1 MSPAPNCAGWAFVY
15 GTSLLFFSVY
25 RVLTLRSLI
34 TMYGTEKDATLD
46 VQQQQTDNE
55 EDAGIQ
61 KPLDLRQ
68 RRTRQKASIVRFT
81 ASLLLFILMT
91 VPFVADLLLVR
102 IRDMRFNFD
111 LVKMAIHESNNASAA
126 EISSAEVNQ
135 AYISAAMA
143 IASATV
149 FAAVRAR
156 NDWAD
161 LTRWSLTKQVTQV
174 VARKL
179 KRVDATAKMEEGEGE
194 TMGFLGNNVPSEK
207 IQEDEVPLP
216 DKRQDKTW
224 YWR

>member
-1 MSPAPNCAGWAFVY
+1 
-15 GTSLLFFSVY
+15 
-25 RVLTLRSLI
+25 
-34 TMYGTEKDATLD
+34 MYGTEKDATLD

-68 RRTRQKASIVRFT
+68 RRTRQKASI
-81 ASLLLFILMT
+81 
-91 VPFVADLLLVR
+91 
-102 IRDMRFNFD
+102 
-111 LVKMAIHESNNASAA
+111 
-126 EISSAEVNQ
+126 
-135 AYISAAMA
+135 
-143 IASATV
+143 
-149 FAAVRAR
+149 
-156 NDWAD
+156 
-161 LTRWSLTKQVTQV
+161 VTQV